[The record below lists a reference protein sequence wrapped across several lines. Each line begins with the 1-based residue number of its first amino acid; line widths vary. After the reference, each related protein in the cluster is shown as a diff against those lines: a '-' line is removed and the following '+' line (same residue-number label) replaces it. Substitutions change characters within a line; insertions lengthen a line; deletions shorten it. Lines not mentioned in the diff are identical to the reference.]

1 MATLTIIFGIFALAI
16 GSITLSANPQ
26 RQLNQIFFIGS
37 LIQFFWIACVYA
49 AIKAGARGNTTEIGF
64 LLRSNAVIAA
74 FFPLGIWLTKE
85 LIITPQLT
93 REKIIRS
100 IPWLLS
106 SIVLFAVTFLDSFL
120 IQNPIDEKLKRGTA
134 YYGYQTISSLL
145 YILLTVNIFTKI
157 QHTRGIK
164 RIELQFF
171 SLNIVIGSLLS
182 TILTTTGN
190 ALDSTIIKRS
200 SIVIFYLSYASTI
213 WAITNYKIFNLN
225 QSIKIFFR
233 KSAITLTASF
243 IIVIFSSKIQLIS
256 KEPIAPLLTGS
267 LLILLA
273 FWIDNKSRDQLDLDE
288 IKQTIVIR
296 QSIIEISQ
304 KDINR
309 QDLIEHVLK
318 ILKQEFKTDNIKLFF
333 SIQELFPSSNQIIDQ
348 SRHGYTALCDIGWAT
363 PESLERRNSNA
374 SVKDLHEFLVQNKI
388 SAVTISPREG
398 RQPSLLI
405 TLGQKEHFWPYTHPE
420 IQRLQK
426 IADLIDYIL
435 SGSRFKNQS
444 ALQAKIEQLELFS
457 QGFAHDL
464 RNLITPVSTFLLHTE
479 SRLKK
484 GTEEADVHAAAK
496 KSMQT
501 MSDYLQESLLFSRQT
516 APYFAKIDVSNLL
529 TAVRE
534 LTITQASQRKIRLTI
549 NNSYNGEI
557 IGNYILL
564 QRLFVNLVFNAIDAS
579 IKGGEVQISSIQIE
593 QNFVQF
599 QVVDQGSGISPEKI
613 EKIFEPY
620 FTTKRKEDTVQ
631 RFGLGLAI
639 CRKIAELHKTVINVD
654 SKLGSGSI
662 FTIRFIIHI

>member
-1 MATLTIIFGIFALAI
+1 MATLTIIFGIFALVI

-37 LIQFFWIACVYA
+37 LIQFLWIACIYA
-49 AIKAGARGNTTEIGF
+49 AIKAGARGNTTEIAF

-93 REKIIRS
+93 REKIIRL

-106 SIVLFAVTFLDSFL
+106 SIVLFAITFLDSFL
-120 IQNPIDEKLKRGTA
+120 IQNPIDEKLKRGNA

-171 SLNIVIGSLLS
+171 SLNIGIGSLLS

-200 SIVIFYLSYASTI
+200 SIIIFYLSYASTI
-213 WAITNYKIFNLN
+213 WAITNYKIFNIN

-233 KSAITLTASF
+233 KSTITLTISF
-243 IIVIFSSKIQLIS
+243 VIAILSSKIQLVS

-273 FWIDNKSRDQLDLDE
+273 FWIDKKSRDRLDLNE
-288 IKQTIVIR
+288 IKHTIAIR
-296 QSIIEISQ
+296 QSIIDISQ

-309 QDLIEHVLK
+309 EDLIEYVLK
-318 ILKQEFKTDNIKLFF
+318 ILKQEFKTKNIKLFF

-348 SRHGYTALCDIGWAT
+348 SRHGCTALCDIGWAT
-363 PESLERRNSNA
+363 PESLERRHSNA

-388 SAVTISPREG
+388 GAVTISPREG

-420 IQRLQK
+420 IQRLQN
-426 IADLIDYIL
+426 IVDLIDYIL

-444 ALQAKIEQLELFS
+444 AIQAKIEQLELFS
-457 QGFAHDL
+457 QGLAHDL
-464 RNLITPVSTFLLHTE
+464 RNLITPVSTFLLHIE
-479 SRLKK
+479 NRLKK

-534 LTITQASQRKIRLTI
+534 LTITQASQRKIKLTI
-549 NNSYNGEI
+549 NNGYNGEI
-557 IGNYILL
+557 TGNYILL
-564 QRLFVNLVFNAIDAS
+564 RRLFVNLVFNAIDAS
-579 IKGGEVQISSIQIE
+579 IKGKEVQISSIQIE

-599 QVVDQGSGISPEKI
+599 RVIDQGSGISPEKI

-620 FTTKRKEDTVQ
+620 FTTKHKGDTAQ

-654 SKLGSGSI
+654 SKLGSGST